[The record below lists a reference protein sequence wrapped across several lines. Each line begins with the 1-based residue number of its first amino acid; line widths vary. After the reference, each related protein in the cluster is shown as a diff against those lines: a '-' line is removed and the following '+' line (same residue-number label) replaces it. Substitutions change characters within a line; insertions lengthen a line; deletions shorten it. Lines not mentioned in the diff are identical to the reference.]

1 MGCGPLEGEWPAASV
16 AQPMRPEGLEPPRV
30 APQDPKSCAST
41 SSATVASLLR
51 LKLRGLALSRE
62 SRTCRYFAVET
73 ARATTRSRLHA
84 EGVAP
89 ATRTLR
95 RAAAARSFGDRGL
108 FTVTALALYG
118 GQR

>member
-1 MGCGPLEGEWPAASV
+1 
-16 AQPMRPEGLEPPRV
+16 MRPEGLEPPRV

-95 RAAAARSFGDRGL
+95 RAAARSFGDRGL
-108 FTVTALALYG
+108 FTVTALALHG
-118 GQR
+118 GRR